1 MTLDSID
8 IASHDAWV
16 DGVPHDDLARLRR
29 EAPVYRHERTDPEQP
44 EFFWCLTRHGDVQ
57 MANRDWE
64 TFSSQ
69 KGGVQLVEETNED
82 FRTMIDTDPPDH
94 TRLRRL
100 VNRGF
105 TPRMVT
111 QFEQHYRDLTG
122 TIIDRAITKGSF
134 DFVTEVAAELP
145 LVAIAELLGVPVE
158 DRHKIF
164 DWTNKLVGNSDP
176 EYVTSEDEPLIAAAE
191 LYAYAN
197 QLAEARREDPRD
209 DIVTKLIT
217 QVDGDAL
224 GPHEFEVFVLLLSV
238 AGNETTRNAISHG
251 VDALMAHPDQWEL
264 LCDRP
269 AEVLPTAVDEIV
281 RWASPVI
288 NFKRTATRD
297 VELHGV
303 TIAEGDPVVLYYISA
318 NRDDAVF
325 DDPFRLDLRRT
336 PNDHVGFGGGG
347 PHFCLGAN
355 LARIEIRL
363 MFEELVKRV
372 RAIEPA
378 GDVDRLRSNFINGIK
393 RLPVTVTAR

>member
-1 MTLDSID
+1 MNRLAID

-16 DGVPHDDLARLRR
+16 DGVPHDELAMLRR
-29 EAPVYRHERTDPEQP
+29 EAPVYRHERTEADQP
-44 EFFWCLTRHGDVQ
+44 ESFWCLTRHADVQ

-69 KGGVQLVEETNED
+69 RKGVQLVEEMSED
-82 FRTMIDTDPPDH
+82 FHTMIDTDPPDH

-105 TPRMVT
+105 TPRMVSA
-111 QFEQHYRDLTG
+111 FEQHYRELTG
-122 TIIDRAITKGSF
+122 TILDRAIARGSF
-134 DFVTEVAAELP
+134 DFVTDVAAELP
-145 LVAIAELLGVPVE
+145 LVAIAELLGIPVE
-158 DRHKIF
+158 DRHMIF

-176 EYVTSEDEPLIAAAE
+176 EYVTSPDEPLMAAAE

-197 QLAEARREDPRD
+197 QLADARRAEPRD

-224 GPHEFEVFVLLLSV
+224 GPHEFEVFVLLLAV

-251 VDALMAHPDQWEL
+251 MHALMENPDQWEL
-264 LCDRP
+264 LCTHPD
-269 AEVLPTAVDEIV
+269 EIMTTAVEEIV

-288 NFKRTATRD
+288 HFKRTATRD
-297 VELHGV
+297 VELHGT
-303 TIAEGDPVVLYYISA
+303 TISAGDAVVLYYISA
-318 NRDDAVF
+318 NRDEAAF
-325 DDPFRLDLRRT
+325 DDPFRFDLRRT

-347 PHFCLGAN
+347 PHFCMGAN

-372 RAIEPA
+372 ARVEPA
-378 GDVDRLRSNFINGIK
+378 GPIDRLRSNFINGIK
-393 RLPVTVTAR
+393 RLPVSVTLR

>member
-1 MTLDSID
+1 MNLDSID

-16 DGVPHDDLARLRR
+16 DGIPHDQLTLLRR
-29 EAPVYRHERTDPEQP
+29 EAPVFRHERTDPSHP
-44 EFFWCLTRHGDVQ
+44 EFFWCLTRHADVQ
-57 MANRDWE
+57 MVNRDWE

-69 KGGVQLVEETNED
+69 RGGVQLVAETNED

-100 VNRGF
+100 VNRGL
-105 TPRMVT
+105 TPRMVA

-122 TIIDRAITKGSF
+122 TILDRAIEKGSF

-145 LVAIAELLGVPVE
+145 LVAIAELLGIPVE

-176 EYVTSEDEPLIAAAE
+176 EYVTSEEEPLIAAAE
-191 LYAYAN
+191 LYSYAN
-197 QLAEARREDPRD
+197 QLAEARRSDPRD
-209 DIVTKLIT
+209 DIVTKLIS

-224 GPHEFEVFVLLLSV
+224 GPHEFETFVLLLAV

-251 VDALMAHPDQWEL
+251 VHALMNHPDQWDL
-264 LCDRP
+264 LCDP
-269 AEVLPTAVDEIV
+269 DADVMTTAVEEIV

-297 VELHGV
+297 VEIRGV
-303 TIAEGDPVVLYYISA
+303 PIAAGDPVVLYYISA
-318 NRDDAVF
+318 NRDEDVF
-325 DDPFRLDLRRT
+325 DDPFRLDLRRS

-363 MFEELVKRV
+363 MFEELVARV
-372 RAIEPA
+372 RSIEPN

-393 RLPVTVTAR
+393 RLPVTVTPR